1 MKLKSI
7 LYNKC
12 LEIVAEKIRMAETG
26 MKSAQDSANAEGKS
40 TAGDKYDTARAMS
53 HRERDLYAKQL
64 AESLRLKK
72 ILDGID
78 VSKSAT
84 TTTIE
89 SGSIVE
95 TSLGNY
101 FMSVGLGLIKIEEI
115 TVFAL
120 SPISPIGKLFLGKS
134 KGESV
139 IFNGKKIEI
148 LNVN

>member
-1 MKLKSI
+1 
-7 LYNKC
+7 
-12 LEIVAEKIRMAETG
+12 MAETG
-26 MKSAQDSANAEGKS
+26 MKAAQDSANAEGKS

-64 AESLRLKK
+64 AESLHLKK

-78 VSKSAT
+78 VSKSTA
-84 TTTIE
+84 TIE
-89 SGSIVE
+89 SGSLVE

-101 FMSVGLGLIKIEEI
+101 FISVGLGLIKLDEI

-120 SPISPIGKLFLGKS
+120 SPISPIGKLILDKS

-139 IFNGKKIEI
+139 QFNGKELEI
-148 LNVN
+148 LGVS

>member
-12 LEIVAEKIRMAETG
+12 LEIVSEKIRMAETG
-26 MKSAQDSANAEGKS
+26 MKAAQDSANAEGKS

-64 AESLRLKK
+64 AESLHLKK

-78 VSKSAT
+78 VSKS

-89 SGSIVE
+89 SGSLVE

-101 FMSVGLGLIKIEEI
+101 FMSVGLGLIKLEEI

-120 SPISPIGKLFLGKS
+120 SPISPIGKLILDKR
-134 KGESV
+134 KGEFV
-139 IFNGKKIEI
+139 QFNGKELEI
-148 LNVN
+148 LGVS

>member
-64 AESLRLKK
+64 AESLHLKK

-78 VSKSAT
+78 VSKS

-89 SGSIVE
+89 SGSLVE

-101 FMSVGLGLIKIEEI
+101 FMSVGLGLIKLEEI

-120 SPISPIGKLFLGKS
+120 SPISPIGKLILDKR
-134 KGESV
+134 KGEFV
-139 IFNGKKIEI
+139 QFNGKELEI
-148 LNVN
+148 LGVS

>member
-1 MKLKSI
+1 
-7 LYNKC
+7 
-12 LEIVAEKIRMAETG
+12 MAETG

-64 AESLRLKK
+64 AESLHLKK

-78 VSKSAT
+78 VSKS

-89 SGSIVE
+89 SGSLVE

-101 FMSVGLGLIKIEEI
+101 FMSVGLGLIKLKAI

-120 SPISPIGKLFLGKS
+120 SPISPIGKLVLGKI

>member
-12 LEIVAEKIRMAETG
+12 LEIVSEKIRMAETG
-26 MKSAQDSANAEGKS
+26 MKAAQDSANAEGKS

-64 AESLRLKK
+64 AESLHLKK

-78 VSKSAT
+78 VSKS

-89 SGSIVE
+89 SGSLVE

-101 FMSVGLGLIKIEEI
+101 FISVGLGLIKLDEI

-120 SPISPIGKLFLGKS
+120 SPISPIGKLILDKR
-134 KGESV
+134 KGEFV
-139 IFNGKKIEI
+139 QFNGKELEI
-148 LNVN
+148 LGVS

>member
-12 LEIVAEKIRMAETG
+12 VEIVSEKIKMAETG
-26 MKSAQDSANAEGKS
+26 MKAAQDSANAEGKS

-53 HRERDLYAKQL
+53 HIERDLYAKQL
-64 AESLRLKK
+64 AESIHLKK

-78 VSKSAT
+78 VSKST
-84 TTTIE
+84 TTVE
-89 SGSIVE
+89 SGSLVN

-101 FMSVGLGLIKIEEI
+101 FISVGLGQLKLEEI

-120 SPISPIGKLFLGKS
+120 SPLSPIGKLILGKS

-139 IFNGKKIEI
+139 QFNGKELQI
-148 LNVN
+148 LEVS

>member
-1 MKLKSI
+1 
-7 LYNKC
+7 
-12 LEIVAEKIRMAETG
+12 MAESG
-26 MKSAQDSANAEGKS
+26 MKAAQESANAEGKS

-64 AESLRLKK
+64 SESLHLKK

-78 VSKSAT
+78 VSKSTT

-89 SGSIVE
+89 SGSLVE

-101 FMSVGLGLIKIEEI
+101 FMSVGLGSIKLEEI

-120 SPISPIGKLFLGKS
+120 SPISPIGKLILGKS

-139 IFNGKKIEI
+139 QFNGKELEI
-148 LNVN
+148 LRVS